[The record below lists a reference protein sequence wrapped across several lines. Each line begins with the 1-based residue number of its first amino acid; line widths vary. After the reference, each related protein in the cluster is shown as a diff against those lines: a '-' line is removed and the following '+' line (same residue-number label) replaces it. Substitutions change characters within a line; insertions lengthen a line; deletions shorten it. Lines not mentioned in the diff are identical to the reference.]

1 MHAPVMPPAPRW
13 PEAIPVE
20 STDGVTLAAYRSEE
34 TAARNTSDREV
45 FLAHANGF
53 CAAVFAPLLDSLGDT
68 AWTAYDARAHGRS
81 TRAGADMSWEGHRDD
96 ALHVIDACGVKRPV
110 GVGHSMGGAALL
122 LAEQAR
128 PGTFAAL
135 WLFEPIVF
143 PDGIDEPA
151 DNPLEAGA
159 LRRRDSFP
167 SREEAFANFASK
179 APLDELCSEAL
190 AAYVTHG
197 FIDTPDGIALAC
209 RPEDEAAGYRMGVRH
224 SAWAHLGEVRCP
236 VVVTRG
242 RSLGADPA
250 AIAPLIAE
258 GLPGGHLEDHPELG
272 HFGPLAEPGTM
283 AGSIRRLVEGLGA

>member
-1 MHAPVMPPAPRW
+1 MTCASVVVDEASTHRHDVVEGVLPAGERGGEAAGELDHLERHAQ
-13 PEAIPVE
+13 
-20 STDGVTLAAYRSEE
+20 
-34 TAARNTSDREV
+34 
-45 FLAHANGF
+45 
-53 CAAVFAPLLDSLGDT
+53 
-68 AWTAYDARAHGRS
+68 
-81 TRAGADMSWEGHRDD
+81 
-96 ALHVIDACGVKRPV
+96 
-110 GVGHSMGGAALL
+110 

-197 FIDTPDGIALAC
+197 FVDTPDGIALAC